1 MMNKNLTDY
10 LYYNEVILGKSY
22 NTIRSYKNDINQLI
36 EYLKEY
42 ENIKK
47 FNEVEIIT
55 LRSFVAF
62 LSNNKKASKRSI
74 NRKISAIRSF
84 FDYLV
89 RNNIIEENKAIYI
102 NTPKFE
108 NKLPSFLLK
117 EDMKKIRESIDT
129 SNILGLR
136 DRAIIEML
144 YSSGLRSFELL
155 ELSES
160 MIDMDKREL
169 RVIGKGD
176 KERLTFFSNTAKKY
190 LEEYILAKKNKNI
203 YDKTIVFANSK
214 GQRLTTRSLRRLIE
228 HYGDISGINKEIT
241 PHVFRHSFATELLNS
256 GVDIRYVQEL
266 LGHSTIA
273 TTQFYTHI
281 SKKKLRDMYLK
292 TRPFSKGDNND
303 E

>member
-1 MMNKNLTDY
+1 MKKYIDNY

-22 NTIRSYKNDINQLI
+22 NTIRSYRNDLNQFLKYLI
-36 EYLKEY
+36 EN
-42 ENIKK
+42 ENIDN
-47 FNEVEIIT
+47 FNEVQIIH
-55 LRSFVAF
+55 LRSYIKY
-62 LSNNKKASKRSI
+62 LSYQYKSSKRTI
-74 NRKISAIRSF
+74 NRKISALRSF

-89 RNNIIEENKAIYI
+89 ENKIVEENIAVYI

-117 EDMKKIRESIDT
+117 EDMEKIRDVIDT
-129 SNILGLR
+129 NTFIGLR
-136 DRAIIEML
+136 DRAMIEML

-155 ELSES
+155 ELSEY
-160 MIDMDKREL
+160 MIDFQNREL

-176 KERLTFFSNTAKKY
+176 KERITFFSKIALKY
-190 LEEYILAKKNKNI
+190 LNDFINLKKEKLVN
-203 YDKTIVFANSK
+203 YDNNIVFTNTK
-214 GQRLTTRSLRRLIE
+214 GQRLTTRSLRRIIE
-228 HYGDISGINKEIT
+228 NYGKLSGINKELT

-281 SKKKLRDMYLK
+281 SKKALRDVYLK
-292 TRPFSKGDNND
+292 THPFAKGEDNGD
-303 E
+303 

>member
-1 MMNKNLTDY
+1 MKKYIDNY

-22 NTIRSYKNDINQLI
+22 NTIRSYRNDLNQFLK
-36 EYLKEY
+36 YLAEN
-42 ENIKK
+42 ENIDN
-47 FNEVEIIT
+47 FNEVQIIH
-55 LRSFVAF
+55 LRSYIKY
-62 LSNNKKASKRSI
+62 LSYQYKSSKRTI
-74 NRKISAIRSF
+74 NRKISALRSF

-89 RNNIIEENKAIYI
+89 ENKIVEENIAVYI

-117 EDMKKIRESIDT
+117 EDMEKIRDVIDT
-129 SNILGLR
+129 NTFIGLR
-136 DRAIIEML
+136 DRAMIEML

-155 ELSES
+155 ELSEY
-160 MIDMDKREL
+160 MIDFQNREL

-176 KERLTFFSNTAKKY
+176 KERITFFSKIALKY
-190 LEEYILAKKNKNI
+190 LNDFINLKKEKLVN
-203 YDKTIVFANSK
+203 YDNNIVFTNTK
-214 GQRLTTRSLRRLIE
+214 GQRLTTRSLRRIIE
-228 HYGDISGINKEIT
+228 NYGKLSGINKELT

-281 SKKKLRDMYLK
+281 SKKALRDVYLK
-292 TRPFSKGDNND
+292 THPFAKGEDNGD
-303 E
+303 

>member
-1 MMNKNLTDY
+1 MKKYIDNY

-22 NTIRSYKNDINQLI
+22 NTIRSYRNDLNQFLK
-36 EYLKEY
+36 YLAEN
-42 ENIKK
+42 ENIDN
-47 FNEVEIIT
+47 FNEVQIIH
-55 LRSFVAF
+55 LRSYIKY
-62 LSNNKKASKRSI
+62 LSYQYKSSKRTI
-74 NRKISAIRSF
+74 NRKISALRSF

-89 RNNIIEENKAIYI
+89 ENKIVEENIAVYI

-117 EDMKKIRESIDT
+117 EDMEKIRDVIDT
-129 SNILGLR
+129 NTFIGLR
-136 DRAIIEML
+136 DRAMIEML

-155 ELSES
+155 ELSEY
-160 MIDMDKREL
+160 MIDFQNREL

-176 KERLTFFSNTAKKY
+176 KERITFFSKIALKY
-190 LEEYILAKKNKNI
+190 LNDFINLKKKKLVN
-203 YDKTIVFANSK
+203 YDNNIVFTNTK
-214 GQRLTTRSLRRLIE
+214 GQRLTTRSLRRIIE
-228 HYGDISGINKEIT
+228 NYGKLSGINKELT

-281 SKKKLRDMYLK
+281 SKKALRDVYLK
-292 TRPFSKGDNND
+292 THPFAKGEDNGD
-303 E
+303 

>member
-1 MMNKNLTDY
+1 MKKNLDDY
-10 LYYNEVILGKSY
+10 LYYNEIILGKSY
-22 NTIRSYKNDINQLI
+22 NTIRSYRNDITQLI
-36 EYLKEY
+36 EYLT
-42 ENIKK
+42 ENESIKK
-47 FNEVEIIT
+47 FSEVKILT
-55 LRSFVAF
+55 LRSFVAY
-62 LSNNKKASKRSI
+62 LSVTKKASKRSI

-89 RNNIIEENKAIYI
+89 RNNILEENVAIYI

-117 EDMKKIRESIDT
+117 EDIKKLRDSIDI

-155 ELSES
+155 ELSEI

-176 KERLTFFSNTAKKY
+176 KERITFFSNTAKKY
-190 LEEYILAKKNKNI
+190 LLLYIEAKKNNNI
-203 YDKTIVFANSK
+203 YDKNIVFANSK
-214 GQRLTTRSLRRLIE
+214 GARLTTRSLRRLIE
-228 HYGDISGINKEIT
+228 HYGKISGINKEIT

-281 SKKKLRDMYLK
+281 SKAKLRDMYLK
-292 TRPFSKGDNND
+292 TRPFSKEGND